1 MSCELDATGADGPL
15 HRVGRR
21 PNAWVWPDWA
31 FAGPD
36 GTFGNRYDDP
46 AAEYRVL
53 YASSSRRG
61 AFLEVLARFRPDPA
75 VVRELAEVEQEPGE
89 PDEGPGPGQIPRSW
103 LAGRALGTALAYGSY
118 AVVGAARSVA
128 YLRDVLADRALHHG
142 IDELDAGTIRAHAPR
157 AFTQEVSR
165 LVFECADA
173 DGRPQFAGIAYR
185 SRLGD
190 EIVNWAIFEPPTG
203 EDRLREPRSHAIDPD
218 DPDLFGV
225 LELLGIELVD

>member
-1 MSCELDATGADGPL
+1 MTCEIDATSPDEPL

-21 PNAWVWPDWA
+21 PDAWVWPDWA

-36 GTFGNRYDDP
+36 GSFGNRYDDP

-75 VVRELAEVEQEPGE
+75 VVSELAEIESEPAE
-89 PDEGPGPGQIPRSW
+89 LDEGPAPGQLPRSW
-103 LAGRALGTALAYGSY
+103 LAGRALGTALSDGSY
-118 AVVGAARSVA
+118 ALVGEARSLA
-128 YLRDVLADRALHHG
+128 YLREVLADRALHHG

-165 LVFECADA
+165 LVFEYADA
-173 DGRPQFAGIAYR
+173 GGGPQFAGIAYL

-190 EIVNWAIFEPPTG
+190 EIRNWAIFEPSTD
-203 EDRLREPRSHAIDPD
+203 ESRLREQQSTAIDLD
-218 DPDLFGV
+218 DPELIGV